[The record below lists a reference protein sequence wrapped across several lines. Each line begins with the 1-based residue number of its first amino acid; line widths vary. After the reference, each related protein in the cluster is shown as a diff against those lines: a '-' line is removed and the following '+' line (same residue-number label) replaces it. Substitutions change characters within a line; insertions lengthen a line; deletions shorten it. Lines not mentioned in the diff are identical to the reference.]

1 VPKLSI
7 GLLGAG
13 QVARRH
19 VAAFSARSDCRLTA
33 VHDPAGARADELAA
47 TVNGLD
53 VVSSP
58 SALLGKEIDAVVIT
72 APTQHHYQLGIAA
85 LRAGKHVLM
94 EKPFTRNTDEALALD
109 TVAGERGLV
118 IMPAQVTRFLPAV
131 LEMRRRLEQDD
142 PGPLVQ
148 AVERRFTHRTEVRPW
163 WRELPEFLIAH
174 WGSHSLDVFLWL
186 TGSEADD
193 VVCWGSSRQSGYDGI
208 DDFTLVVRS
217 TSNAVISLHQTYS
230 SRIELLDW
238 VVVWESATGVID
250 GLTDC
255 TWNGDA
261 LVSTDLETALRA
273 AFDGM
278 ADEFVRCCTGG
289 TELRTNVQS
298 VLPSLRVIDRAIR
311 SAGLDA
317 HVVNQAGAPT

>member
-1 VPKLSI
+1 VPKLRI

-19 VAAFSARSDCRLTA
+19 AAAFSARSDCRLAA
-33 VHDPAGARADELAA
+33 VHDPSGDRADELAS
-47 TVNGLD
+47 TVNGMD
-53 VVSSP
+53 VASSP
-58 SALLGKEIDAVVIT
+58 RALLGKEIEAVVIT
-72 APTQHHYQLGIAA
+72 APTQHHYQLGMEA
-85 LRAGKHVLM
+85 LHAGKHVLM
-94 EKPFTRNTDEALALD
+94 EKPFTRTADEAVALD
-109 TVAGERGLV
+109 TVAGQRGLV

-131 LEMRRRLEQDD
+131 LEMRRRLEQEN

-148 AVERRFTHRTEVRPW
+148 AVERRFTHRTEVLPW
-163 WRELPEFLIAH
+163 WRDLPEFLIAH

-186 TGSEADD
+186 TKSEADD

-238 VVVWESATGVID
+238 VVVWESATGMIE
-250 GLTDC
+250 GLTDS

-261 LVSTDLETALRA
+261 LVSTDLETALGA

-278 ADEFVRCCTGG
+278 ADEFVTCCNAVDK
-289 TELRTNVQS
+289 LRTNVQS

-311 SAGLDA
+311 STGLDT
-317 HVVNQAGAPT
+317 HVVDESGGPT